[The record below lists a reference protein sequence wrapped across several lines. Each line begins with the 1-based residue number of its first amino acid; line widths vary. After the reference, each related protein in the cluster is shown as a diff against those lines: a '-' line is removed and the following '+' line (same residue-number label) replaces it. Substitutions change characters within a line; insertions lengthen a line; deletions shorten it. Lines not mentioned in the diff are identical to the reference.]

1 MNRELFR
8 TIISEG
14 WEYISEVELIKRDV
28 DFEQEGNYVIVGA
41 RQAGKS
47 YLLFQRIQE
56 LMQQGLEMDEV
67 VYINFDD
74 ERLIGIEAKDLDLIL
89 QAYHSMKEN
98 KPVLF
103 FDEIQNVDGWAN
115 FARRL
120 ANQKYRVYISG
131 SNAKMLSRDIETVLG
146 GRYLEIDLFP
156 YSFREYLRSMGCELS
171 KSWEYGRY
179 KDKISLLF
187 NDYFHW
193 GGFPEI
199 TRYKGKRVWLNS
211 LFSRIFLNDIVV
223 RHKIKNESSLRMIV
237 RRMAE
242 SVKQPT
248 SYNRLSNLVKS
259 TGITCSPSSVM
270 DYVKYMTEACIVF
283 SLENYASK
291 FTERETVKK
300 HYFVDNGLL
309 NLFLADSET
318 FLLENICAIHLYRQY
333 GEDLYYYNKNI
344 EVDFFVPS
352 RNMAVQASY
361 RLADEATIA
370 REVSALEKLNALYPL
385 DKAVIVTRDEESVM
399 QKAGLEI
406 VLIPVWKWLLTD

>member
-14 WEYISEVELIKRDV
+14 WEYISEVELTRRDV

-47 YLLFQRIQE
+47 YMLFQRIHE
-56 LMQQGLEMDEV
+56 LMRQGHGMDEI

-89 QAYHSMKEN
+89 QAYHSMIGN

-120 ANQKYRVYISG
+120 VNQKYRVYISG

-146 GRYLEIDLFP
+146 GRYLEMALFP

-171 KSWEYGRY
+171 KNWEYGRS

-199 TRYKGKRVWLNS
+199 TRYKGKRAWLNS

-223 RHKIKNESSLRMIV
+223 RHRIKNEGALRMIV
-237 RRMAE
+237 KRMAE

-259 TGITCSPSSVM
+259 TGITCSPSSVI
-270 DYVKYMTEACIVF
+270 DYVRYMTEACIVF

-309 NLFLADSET
+309 NLFLTDSET
-318 FLLENICAIHLYRQY
+318 FLLENICAIHLYKQY

-344 EVDFFVPS
+344 EVDFFVPG
-352 RNMAVQASY
+352 RNMAVQACY
-361 RLADEATIA
+361 RLADEDTIA
-370 REVSALEKLNALYPL
+370 REVSALEKLHTLYPL
-385 DKAVIVTRDEESVM
+385 EKAFIVTRDDEATI
-399 QKAGLEI
+399 QKNGLEI
-406 VLIPVWKWLLTD
+406 AVIPVWKWLLKD